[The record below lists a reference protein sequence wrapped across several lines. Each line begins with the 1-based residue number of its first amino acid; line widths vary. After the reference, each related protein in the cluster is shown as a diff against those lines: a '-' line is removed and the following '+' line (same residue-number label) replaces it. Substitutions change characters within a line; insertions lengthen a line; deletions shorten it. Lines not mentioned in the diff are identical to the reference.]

1 MSRMESEQRREQLM
15 ESIPDKAKLLMD
27 AADLEDMKDDE
38 DEWLELFPPPPVA
51 RCASDLHRPQ
61 TASSLRNL
69 LCRLRL
75 TRTMWWWQG

>member
-51 RCASDLHRPQ
+51 RCAL
-61 TASSLRNL
+61 
-69 LCRLRL
+69 
-75 TRTMWWWQG
+75 